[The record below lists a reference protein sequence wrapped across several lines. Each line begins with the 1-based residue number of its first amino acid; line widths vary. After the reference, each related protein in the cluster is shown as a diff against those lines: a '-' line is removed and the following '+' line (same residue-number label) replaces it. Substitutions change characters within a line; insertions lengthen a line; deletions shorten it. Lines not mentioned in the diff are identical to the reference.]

1 MLVTPQ
7 SIGVYAGIESMI
19 RGIMSSREGWQLP
32 MPGVET
38 CALPRSLPL
47 VIAGNGGGLSA
58 GARSAP
64 AELAIAAVPASSAR
78 ALRVQPAANRANR
91 YTSVRCHH
99 AALELLMRM
108 R

>member
-47 VIAGNGGGLSA
+47 VIAGNGGGLSSLWSGGNKLYLSTCSLDENTIA
-58 GARSAP
+58 SEEIQGIE
-64 AELAIAAVPASSAR
+64 ELIAAR
-78 ALRVQPAANRANR
+78 REGFITR
-91 YTSVRCHH
+91 
-99 AALELLMRM
+99 
-108 R
+108 